1 MALILNIETSTKNCS
16 VALVENGEVLSLK
29 EETSDQYIHSEKL
42 HVFIQDCMAEAG
54 RQLKELSAVAVGK
67 GPGSYTGLRIGVS
80 AAKGLCYALR
90 IPLISEDGLSIL
102 ANDFLAQNSIDENEL
117 VMPMIDARRMEVYT
131 TAFNNAGVALE
142 PIEAMVIEE
151 GASLYPTYSKI
162 HLLGDGS
169 SKCKEI
175 LSDSRYV
182 FHDLEYPSAVALGSI
197 AQVKFENNDVEDM
210 AYFEPFYLKDF
221 IAGKPKK
228 LL

>member
-1 MALILNIETSTKNCS
+1 MALILSIETSTKNCS
-16 VALVENGEVLSLK
+16 VALAENGEVISLK

-42 HVFIQDCMAEAG
+42 HLFIQECMSTAG
-54 RQLKELSAVAVGK
+54 RELKELSAVAVGK

-80 AAKGLCYALR
+80 AAKGLCYALS
-90 IPLISEDGLSIL
+90 IPLISEDGLTIL
-102 ANDFLAQNSIDENEL
+102 AKDLLSKNEIAKNEL
-117 VMPMIDARRMEVYT
+117 IMPMIDARRMEVYST
-131 TAFNNAGVALE
+131 GFDAQGSALN

-151 GASLYPTYSKI
+151 VTSLYSGHSKI

-169 SKCKEI
+169 FKCKDV

-182 FHDLEYPSAVALGSI
+182 YHNLEYPSVAALTPI
-197 AQVKFENNDVEDM
+197 AQAKFENKDFEDM